1 MLVICI
7 ALEIIIIVSDGPFV
21 TAQSPITCLN
31 AHSWEYGKSY
41 IYILGDEQM
50 QGNLKW
56 RRGERAGERL
66 GCSSY
71 KNH

>member
-31 AHSWEYGKSY
+31 AHSWEYGKFLY
-41 IYILGDEQM
+41 LYLG
-50 QGNLKW
+50 
-56 RRGERAGERL
+56 
-66 GCSSY
+66 
-71 KNH
+71 

>member
-50 QGNLKW
+50 QRNLK
-56 RRGERAGERL
+56 
-66 GCSSY
+66 
-71 KNH
+71 